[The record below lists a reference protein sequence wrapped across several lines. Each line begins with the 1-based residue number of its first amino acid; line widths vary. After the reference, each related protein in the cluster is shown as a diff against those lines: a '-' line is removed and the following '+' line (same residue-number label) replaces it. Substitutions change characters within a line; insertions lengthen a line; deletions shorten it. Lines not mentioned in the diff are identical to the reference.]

1 MTRVFFYV
9 QHLYGVGHLRRAAAI
24 VKELTAQHFQV
35 RLVSGGFSVPRYS
48 ASDIRRP
55 AATASLRS
63 SRTSRPK
70 C

>member
-35 RLVSGGFSVPRYS
+35 RLVSGGFSVPNLDLGG
-48 ASDIRRP
+48 AELEQLPP
-55 AATASLRS
+55 AGT
-63 SRTSRPK
+63 
-70 C
+70 